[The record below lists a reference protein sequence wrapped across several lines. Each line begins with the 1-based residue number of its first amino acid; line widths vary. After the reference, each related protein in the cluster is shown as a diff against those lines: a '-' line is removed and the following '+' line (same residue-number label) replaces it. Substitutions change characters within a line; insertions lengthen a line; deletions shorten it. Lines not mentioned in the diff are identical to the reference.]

1 MHIGHLIVA
10 TEARWQLGLDEVWLV
25 PALEPPHKPGGPRLD
40 PELRARLVQAAV
52 ADDDR
57 LGLSRV
63 ELDRPPP
70 SYTVDTLGQLTS
82 ANPGSAFWFIMGADQ
97 LLGLPTW
104 RDPQGVLELARLAVV
119 PRGSADPEELSTAAE
134 DIAPGRV
141 DWVSMPE
148 IGISSSLIRRR
159 MEDGRPITHLVPP
172 TVERELRRAGLVAS
186 RTSMEPREGI
196 ESRRSS

>member
-25 PALEPPHKPGGPRLD
+25 PALAPPHKPAGPRLD
-40 PELRARLVQAAV
+40 PELRARLVELAV
-52 ADDDR
+52 AEDDR
-57 LGLSRV
+57 LRLSRI

-70 SYTVDTLGQLTS
+70 SYTVDTLGEVSSDLPE
-82 ANPGSAFWFIMGADQ
+82 AELWFIMGADQ

-104 RDPQGVLELARLAVV
+104 RDPEGILARARLAVV
-119 PRGSADPEELSTAAE
+119 PRGAAVAEELSDAAD
-134 DIAPGRV
+134 DIAPGQV
-141 DWVSMPE
+141 DWVVMPE

-159 MEDGRPITHLVPP
+159 MEDGRPITHLVPA

-186 RTSMEPREGI
+186 PASMEPHEGT